1 MDSKTIFELRKE
13 SQNLSGIEKLNK
25 LNSALSVARN
35 LYSEEPYDEWIQ
47 KAFAWVLIDLCKF
60 YVAERNLHQAG
71 ICFNELN
78 SIDFQGYEDDIIENQ
93 KNFLRPKIDTNYSE
107 VQRAEELSKNGS
119 NKEALAIFKNLI
131 AQNRL
136 TELHHESYGWVIY
149 RYIKA
154 EESNLSSVE
163 VRTFFRDYMNL
174 KNERPIILPEN

>member
-78 SIDFQGYEDDIIENQ
+78 SIAFQGYEDDIIENQ

-107 VQRAEELSKNGS
+107 VQRAEE
-119 NKEALAIFKNLI
+119 
-131 AQNRL
+131 
-136 TELHHESYGWVIY
+136 
-149 RYIKA
+149 
-154 EESNLSSVE
+154 
-163 VRTFFRDYMNL
+163 
-174 KNERPIILPEN
+174 